1 MDSGL
6 WSNLLRKTA
15 IETTFYFPAEKKKV
29 CKRKKSVSVN
39 STSHNHDQ
47 AFCNTHSDFHMEK
60 TDLVLTNTVGKDGVR
75 DWSM

>member
-39 STSHNHDQ
+39 SMGRNHDQ
-47 AFCNTHSDFHMEK
+47 AFYNTHSDFYMEK
-60 TDLVLTNTVGKDGVR
+60 TDLVLTNTMGKDWVR
-75 DWSM
+75 DRSM